1 MANQSGKRISKVSS
15 MLQKIVNNTALKVFN
30 CEVLGIG
37 SIQLRMDVLVT
48 FPAIKTQQISTD

>member
-1 MANQSGKRISKVSS
+1 
-15 MLQKIVNNTALKVFN
+15 MLQKIVNNIALKVFN
-30 CEVLGIG
+30 WEVMGIG